1 MLKRSQKATKTSETM
16 WNKGS
21 SCFACRGSQFVQ
33 PCGCRESFRKASRRE
48 TWLHCTVFVCLFWVS
63 SLWFFGTVSLLDSQS
78 VLFLSATER
87 WIHRDTMVDLL
98 ACHMMFYNKSI
109 YIYMRVNPMYRLY
122 RFLVPWKQYWLERIL
137 QLPSLSHTKLC
148 GDANAKNFRWLLH
161 W

>member
-98 ACHMMFYNKSI
+98 ACHIMFYNKSI
-109 YIYMRVNPMYRLY
+109 YIYKYARESHVSAISVSSAM
-122 RFLVPWKQYWLERIL
+122 KAIL
-137 QLPSLSHTKLC
+137 IGENIAITQSQPYKVMWRC
-148 GDANAKNFRWLLH
+148 QR
-161 W
+161 